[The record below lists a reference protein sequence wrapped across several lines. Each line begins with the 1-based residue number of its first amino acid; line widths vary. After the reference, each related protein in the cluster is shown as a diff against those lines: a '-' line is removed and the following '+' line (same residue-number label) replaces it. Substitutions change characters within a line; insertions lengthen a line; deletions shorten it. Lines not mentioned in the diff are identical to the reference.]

1 MKTIFLLSVLFLL
14 SCQKDTLSTNDLE
27 GDWLIGSSKQ
37 MNIESSDTT
46 YSNYE
51 YVGDGTCCDPTFV
64 NVIGDSFITGDVI
77 TIGGVEY
84 TIIDHLEDGDGLD
97 DQYQY
102 WVEVEAVQSFDDSFV
117 RYQLFKLSE

>member
-1 MKTIFLLSVLFLL
+1 MKTIFLLSTLFLL
-14 SCQKDTLSTNDLE
+14 SCQKDSLTNNLE
-27 GDWLIGSSKQ
+27 GDWLVGSSKQ

-46 YSNYE
+46 YLKYE

-64 NVIGDSFITGDVI
+64 NVIGDSFTSGDVI
-77 TIGGVEY
+77 TIGGIEY
-84 TIIDHLEDGDGLD
+84 SILDYLTEGDGLD

-102 WVEVEAVQSFDDSFV
+102 WIEVDALQIYDGSIV